1 MPIYILLTQED
12 KKIETNKKYILNFIS
27 INSNNYVY
35 ILTRFNEQGNKIDRT
50 ITFNDDNSVATYIY
64 KGKTTEFK
72 RD

>member
-35 ILTRFNEQGNKIDRT
+35 ILTRFNEQGSKIDRT
-50 ITFNDDNSVATYIY
+50 ITFNDDNSIATYKY
-64 KGKTTEFK
+64 GDKTLELK
-72 RD
+72 KD

>member
-1 MPIYILLTQED
+1 MPIDILLTQED

-35 ILTRFNEQGNKIDRT
+35 ILTKFNEQGDKIDRT
-50 ITFNDDNSVATYIY
+50 ITFNDDNSVATYTY

>member
-35 ILTRFNEQGNKIDRT
+35 ILTRFNEQGSKIERT
-50 ITFNDDNSVATYIY
+50 ITFNDDYSAATYKY
-64 KGKTTEFK
+64 GDKTLELK
-72 RD
+72 KD